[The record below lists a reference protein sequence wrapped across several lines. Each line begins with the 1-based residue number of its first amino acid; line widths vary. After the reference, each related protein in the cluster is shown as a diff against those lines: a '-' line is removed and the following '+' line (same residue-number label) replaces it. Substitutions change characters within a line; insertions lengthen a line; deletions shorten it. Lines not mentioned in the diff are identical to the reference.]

1 MAIDARQP
9 ALELTRLKGR
19 ALIYLTVLADPVN
32 ACGVVR
38 LRLSGGLA
46 ATNRLFAV
54 TLDFGAVSR
63 TGANATLFTA
73 IGTAYGAGDG
83 FAAGGTA
90 FHASLASTAGCNN
103 TTCST
108 AFTGGGGAHNN
119 IQPFIVANYITN
131 Q

>member
-1 MAIDARQP
+1 
-9 ALELTRLKGR
+9 
-19 ALIYLTVLADPVN
+19 
-32 ACGVVR
+32 VR

-119 IQPFIVANYITN
+119 IQPLIVANYIIN

>member
-54 TLDFGAVSR
+54 SLDFGAVSR

-90 FHASLASTAGCNN
+90 DGSERD
-103 TTCST
+103 
-108 AFTGGGGAHNN
+108 
-119 IQPFIVANYITN
+119 VVY
-131 Q
+131 